1 MQRINLLIALFALLG
16 SVPAQAAND
25 IGLTLHQNSQGAAN
39 IGGVGAQASLRIRL
53 GETRTSEASDKLVLA
68 LHAGPIVSVQ
78 DRRSGAATRQITT
91 NLASLNFRPG
101 YSFSANLVGKP
112 VATHLTRLGAAE
124 GEGQDAEKPSKKQS
138 TGNKAAWVA
147 LVAGGVMLIVVG
159 VYVTTCLSGDC
170 NGD

>member
-1 MQRINLLIALFALLG
+1 MHRINSLVALFALLG

-25 IGLTLHQNSQGAAN
+25 MGLTLHQNSQGAATK
-39 IGGVGAQASLRIRL
+39 GGIGAQASLRIRL
-53 GETRTSEASDKLVLA
+53 GETRTSKASDKLVLG
-68 LHAGPIVSVQ
+68 LRAGPIISVQ
-78 DRRSGAATRQITT
+78 DRRSGAATHQITSD
-91 NLASLNFRPG
+91 LASLNFRPG

-124 GEGQDAEKPSKKQS
+124 DEDQDAEKPRKKQS
-138 TGNKAAWVA
+138 TGDKAAWVA
-147 LVAGGVMLIVVG
+147 LVAGGVMLLVVG